1 MSDNEVLVEYQVKGK
16 AVLKDVWRDR
26 PGLNFRDKCTSPSR
40 HHLGDREG
48 REKGVGQT
56 GMQTSPDREYPEQMF
71 S

>member
-16 AVLKDVWRDR
+16 AVLEDVRCDR
-26 PGLNFRDKCTSPSR
+26 PGFNFCDKCTSPSR
-40 HHLGDREG
+40 HDLGDRKG
-48 REKGVGQT
+48 REEGVGQT